1 MKMIYVELMFENSKL
16 EQIKLNSIRKY
27 KNKYYCDCLFK
38 VRYENEFLEDMLIHL
53 IKKAN
58 LEKNPL
64 LINYCYD
71 NISYVKISVPKMN
84 SSELLKNID
93 TELNNLI
100 PSYKEDYS
108 YRIDK
113 ISSFKQNEYRV
124 VLHPKKE
131 ELLNLTTLRFKEL
144 KINKIKEI
152 NNYQVVETIM
162 KSYKYKNNFIYG
174 IICFK
179 DYSIEYYVLR
189 NGMVIELYIVNI
201 DANLLEQYNLSY
213 KYDELLN
220 VNNQYFKKVSEFTN
234 NFASSRNVEGLIMIF
249 NDKYNVYL
257 KKLIDQEIVINHI
270 ICNFDDTFL
279 NAIEE
284 VLYEK

>member
-1 MKMIYVELMFENSKL
+1 MKMIYVELLFTNSKL
-16 EQIKLNSIRKY
+16 EQIKLNSVRKY

-38 VRYENEFLEDMLIHL
+38 VKYENEFLEDMLIHL

-71 NISYVKISVPKMN
+71 NISFVKISLPKMN
-84 SSELLKNID
+84 SVELLKNID

-108 YRIDK
+108 YLIDK
-113 ISSFKQNEYRV
+113 ISFFKQNEYRV

-131 ELLNLTTLRFKEL
+131 ELLSLSGVRFKEL

-152 NNYQVVETIM
+152 NNYQVIETIM
-162 KSYKYKNNFIYG
+162 KFYKYKSNVVYCIM
-174 IICFK
+174 CFTEQ
-179 DYSIEYYVLR
+179 SIEYYVLR
-189 NGMVIELYIVNI
+189 NGMVIELFIVNI
-201 DANLLEQYNLSY
+201 DVNLLEQYNMSY

-220 VNNQYFKKVSEFTN
+220 VNNQYFKKVAELTN
-234 NFASSRNVEGLIMIF
+234 NFGSSRNVEGIIMIF
-249 NDKYNVYL
+249 NEKYNEYL
-257 KKLIDQEIVINHI
+257 KKLIDQEIVINHLV
-270 ICNFDDTFL
+270 CNFDDAFL
-279 NAIEE
+279 KAIEE
-284 VLYEK
+284 VLI